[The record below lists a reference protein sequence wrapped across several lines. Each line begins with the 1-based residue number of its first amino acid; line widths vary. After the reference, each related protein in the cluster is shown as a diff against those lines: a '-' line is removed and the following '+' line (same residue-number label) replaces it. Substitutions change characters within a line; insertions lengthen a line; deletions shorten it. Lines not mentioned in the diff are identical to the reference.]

1 MTRSKMLLLA
11 VIAASLA
18 GTGYW
23 YQSIRQSTAST
34 AARTASPVPVT
45 VARATL
51 GDIPILLEV
60 VGRAEAYESVT
71 LKARLDGQVLA
82 ADYSAGQHVRQGEV
96 LVRLDPGDFESRWL
110 LAQANLARS
119 EAQLAKARAD
129 VQRYLALQGRGFV
142 SEEKVNELR
151 TGETAAAATVK
162 ADQAALELARRQLAY
177 TSIRAP
183 FAGVV
188 GARLVFPGSAVKM
201 NETVLAVVN
210 RMRPLYVTF
219 SIPEKHLPRV
229 REAMARGDMPASV
242 TIPGNREPRFA
253 ATVRFLDNTVDAST
267 GTIQM
272 KALLEN
278 RDEQL
283 TPGQFLQV
291 SLSLATLSNAVVVPT
306 EAVQQGPDGNFLFVV
321 RPDNTVE
328 PRKIE
333 VSASY
338 RGLSAIGKGVA
349 SDDTVVTDGQLRLAP
364 GSLVQVKPAQP
375 AVSTTAQTAATPVP
389 AAQPGG
395 SAR

>member
-1 MTRSKMLLLA
+1 MLLLA
-11 VIAASLA
+11 VIAASVA

-23 YQSIRQSTAST
+23 YQNTRQSTAST
-34 AARTASPVPVT
+34 AARTVSPVPVT

-71 LKARLDGQVLA
+71 LKSRLDGQVLA
-82 ADYSAGQHVRQGEV
+82 VTYAAGQHVRQGEV
-96 LVRLDPGDFESRWL
+96 LVRLDPGDFDARL
-110 LAQANLARS
+110 LQAQANLARS

-129 VQRYLALQGRGFV
+129 VQRYLALLGRGFV

-210 RMRPLYVTF
+210 RVQPLYVTF

-229 REAMARGDMPASV
+229 RKAMASGDMPARV
-242 TIPGNREPRFA
+242 TIPGDREQRFA

-278 RDEQL
+278 RDERL
-283 TPGQFLQV
+283 IPGQFLEV
-291 SLSLATLSNAVVVPT
+291 SLSLDTLSNVVVVPA
-306 EAVQQGPDGNFLFVV
+306 EAVQQGPEGNFLFVV

-328 PRKIE
+328 PRKID
-333 VSASY
+333 VSANF
-338 RGLSAIGKGVA
+338 RGLSAIGRGVA
-349 SDDTVVTDGQLRLAP
+349 SDEVVVTDGQLRLAP
-364 GSLVQVKPAQP
+364 GSLVQVKPTQP
-375 AVSTTAQTAATPVP
+375 EGAVAATPVP
-389 AAQPGG
+389 ATQPGG
-395 SAR
+395 NSK